1 MKRAILMGVLAALL
15 CAVAVEGQTAS
26 NQYQHIAWKW
36 IAPATSLPTC
46 SAAVTQAC
54 VKDYVLTLT
63 DPSSVAQTPITVAWP
78 NTAYTYGPG
87 GFLFCGTWKA
97 SMVTGVHRR
106 HGHGEVELSGG
117 DRNGSGTVPFR
128 RPGKPKHAGR
138 YASTLVAWVSWVN

>member
-36 IAPATSLPTC
+36 TAPSTALPTC
-46 SAAVTQAC
+46 SATVTQAC

-63 DPSSVAQTPITVAWP
+63 DPSAAAPTSITVAWP
-78 NTAYTYGPG
+78 NTAYTFGPG

-97 SMVTGVHRR
+97 SLALEYIDDT
-106 HGHGEVELSGG
+106 
-117 DRNGSGTVPFR
+117 
-128 RPGKPKHAGR
+128 
-138 YASTLVAWVSWVN
+138 STLKSTAPATGTAVVPCPFVAPGSPNTLGGTPAP